1 MNSKYNIFVWNKL
14 NSFGKSNKVES
25 WIHINKIGYIWDIII
40 TPPILNLCNNN
51 NTLIRYNFM
60 FVNTSACIIID
71 LDELSVRLIN
81 LFKDKFKINID
92 ILLEWKS
99 ITNIVNWWELVFDIS
114 DIDSQTSLWLITS
127 HVKGAIKE
135 TSAEIFY

>member
-1 MNSKYNIFVWNKL
+1 
-14 NSFGKSNKVES
+14 
-25 WIHINKIGYIWDIII
+25 
-40 TPPILNLCNNN
+40 
-51 NTLIRYNFM
+51 M